1 MKVAIAQIN
10 TAVNA
15 VEYNAEKAI
24 GYIRKAA
31 EAGADLV
38 VFPEMTLPG
47 YPPKDLLLSDEFV
60 GWCEA
65 AIEGVRAASKG
76 IGVVI
81 GGLEKVDGALYNTAF
96 VFEEGR
102 LIHKYHKQHLPNYD
116 VFDEKR
122 YFTSG
127 TDDGIFEFHGKKIGI
142 SICEDIWIRGG
153 PVDEQAKKG
162 AELLI
167 NLSAS
172 PFYLGK
178 TSKRMEVIGKHYT
191 DGCKVP
197 LIYVNQIGGQDDI
210 VFDGESYAF
219 NGSGKLIARADH
231 FKEQLL
237 GFFLNYATILPRI
250 QGKVEEAYS
259 ALVLGLR
266 DFVHKNG
273 FTRAILGLSGGVDS
287 ALAATIAADALGS
300 KNVLCVSMPSE
311 FTSQQSKNDAQTL
324 AFHIK
329 VNFTEVPIDGVKAAY
344 ERVLEPNGKGKG
356 VSVAEENIQARIRAN
371 TLYYYSNRDGYMV
384 LNTSNKSEAAVG
396 YGTIYGD
403 MTGGYA
409 VISDVPKTLV
419 YELCYYINKEAGY
432 DRIPL
437 SILEK
442 APSAE
447 LKPDQKD
454 SDSLPPYPILDR
466 IINEYVEQVK
476 SPQEIVRNLKGEVVD
491 KEMVAEVIR
500 QINAAEHKRKQSP
513 PGTKITPLA
522 FGTGRRMPIAK
533 LAPIG

>member
-1 MKVAIAQIN
+1 MKIAIAQIN

-24 GYIRKAA
+24 DYIRKAA
-31 EAGADLV
+31 GAGADLI

-60 GWCEA
+60 GRCEA
-65 AIEGVRAASKG
+65 AIGGVRDASKG
-76 IGVVI
+76 IAVMI
-81 GGLEKVDGALYNTAF
+81 GGLEKIDGSLYNTAF
-96 VFEEGR
+96 VFENGKP
-102 LIHKYHKQHLPNYD
+102 IYKYHKRHLPNYD

-127 TDDGIFEFHGKKIGI
+127 TDDGIFEFRGKKIGV
-142 SICEDIWIRGG
+142 SICEDIWIQGG

-178 TSKRMEVIGKHYT
+178 TGKRMEVIGKHYAN
-191 DGCKVP
+191 GCKVP
-197 LIYVNQIGGQDDI
+197 LVYVNQIGGQDDI

-219 NGSGKLIARADH
+219 NGGGKLIAQADH

-237 GFFLNYATILPRI
+237 VFSINDASILPRI
-250 QGKVEEAYS
+250 QSKVEEAYS

-287 ALAATIAADALGS
+287 ALAATIAADALES
-300 KNVLCVSMPSE
+300 KNVMCLFMPSE
-311 FTSQQSKNDAQTL
+311 FTSQQSKDDATRL
-324 AFHIK
+324 ALNLK
-329 VNFTEVPIDGVKAAY
+329 VNFTEVPISGVKVAF
-344 ERVLEPNGKGKG
+344 EHILEPKRKDVG
-356 VSVAEENIQARIRAN
+356 VSIAEENIQARIRAN
-371 TLYYYSNRDGYMV
+371 ILYYYSNRDGYLV

-403 MTGGYA
+403 MAGGYA

-419 YELCYYINKEAGY
+419 YELCYYINQKAGY
-432 DRIPL
+432 ERIPL
-437 SILEK
+437 SILTK

-447 LKPDQKD
+447 LKPGQKD
-454 SDSLPPYPILDR
+454 SDSLPPYHILDR
-466 IINEYVEQVK
+466 IVNEYVEQVK
-476 SPQEIVRNLKGEVVD
+476 SPQDITKGLKQEGIDKEVVAD
-491 KEMVAEVIR
+491 VIR
-500 QINAAEHKRKQSP
+500 RINAAEHKRKQSP

-533 LAPIG
+533 LAPVG